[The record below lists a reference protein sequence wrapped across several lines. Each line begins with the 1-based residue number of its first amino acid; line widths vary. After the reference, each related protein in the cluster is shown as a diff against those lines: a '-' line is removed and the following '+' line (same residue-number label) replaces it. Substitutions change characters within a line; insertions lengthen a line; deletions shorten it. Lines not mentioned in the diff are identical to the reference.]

1 MRGSSACAGAVTMA
15 AMRLR
20 RDGLVWR
27 RAGDEMLVLD
37 LSRSEYLSANAT
49 GSLVWE
55 RLAEGATPDE
65 LAQALVEHFAV
76 DAARA
81 RADVD
86 RLLEQLDAEGLLET
100 DGPDSPPPQ

>member
-1 MRGSSACAGAVTMA
+1 VQ
-15 AMRLR
+15 LR

-27 RAGDEMLVLD
+27 RAGDELLVLD

-55 RLAEGATPDE
+55 RLAEGATRDE
-65 LAQALVEHFAV
+65 LAQLLVERFAV
-76 DAARA
+76 DEAQA

-86 RLLEQLDAEGLLET
+86 RLLEQLDAQGLLES
-100 DGPDSPPPQ
+100 DAPAGPATGPTPAAS

>member
-1 MRGSSACAGAVTMA
+1 MA

-49 GSLVWE
+49 GALVWE
-55 RLAEGATPDE
+55 RLAEGATRDE
-65 LAQALVEHFAV
+65 LAQALVQRFAV
-76 DAARA
+76 DEAQA

-86 RLLEQLDAEGLLET
+86 RLLEQLHAEGLLET
-100 DGPDSPPPQ
+100 DDPDAPGGPSASAGPAQD